1 MKYLLSL
8 VLVLLLSL
16 PGYCQDQTRVMNEG
30 YLGEQSARVA
40 VVPFEPRM
48 IISDLH
54 RDMCVKNHMSSQ
66 EVREAL
72 AEGFFYALRV
82 TAPELAEA
90 EVFGW
95 SDPWPKALE
104 SLYGELSYVNTPVSR
119 PDAED
124 ITQAGAFV
132 KDGELRYKYDTL
144 TRYMQPVLPPRILAD
159 LAYESNAD
167 YVLVIS
173 ELDLVNL
180 GDLVRVNPG
189 KTSFYVRIHY
199 ALYDPEGNLIKGGLV
214 SKKMETSTYDPSEM
228 ARNDFRAAA
237 EVLYKSIGSDLFPWQ
252 AEEELPEEG
261 PASR

>member
-1 MKYLLSL
+1 MKFLLSFVLAL
-8 VLVLLLSL
+8 VIGLTAYS
-16 PGYCQDQTRVMNEG
+16 QDQTRVMNEG
-30 YLGEQSARVA
+30 YQGEQSTRIAI
-40 VVPFEPRM
+40 VPFEPRM

-54 RDMCVKNHMSSQ
+54 RDMCVKNGMTSQ

-90 EVFGW
+90 DVFGW
-95 SDPWPKALE
+95 NDPWPAALE

-119 PDAED
+119 PPAED

-144 TRYMQPVLPPRILAD
+144 TRYMQPVLPPSILAEF
-159 LAYESNAD
+159 AGESSAD
-167 YVLVIS
+167 FVLVIT

-199 ALYDPEGNLIKGGLV
+199 ALYDPEGKLIKGGLV
-214 SKKMETSTYDPSEM
+214 SKKMETSTYDPTEM

-237 EVLYKSIGSDLFPWQ
+237 EALYKSIGSDLFPWQ
-252 AEEELPEEG
+252 EEELLKEEG